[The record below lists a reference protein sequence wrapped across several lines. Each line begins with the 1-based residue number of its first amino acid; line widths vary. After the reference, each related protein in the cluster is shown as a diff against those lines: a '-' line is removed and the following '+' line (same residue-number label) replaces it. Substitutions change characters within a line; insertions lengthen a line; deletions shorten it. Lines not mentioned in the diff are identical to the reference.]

1 MKRTLIVI
9 LMAASC
15 AFAQEKGNVIYHS
28 ASVGGM
34 ASGGFDRAPIQ
45 GAPYSATINNESIQ
59 TLADGNRIV
68 QTSTGSTARDS
79 QRRTRHDTVLPAIG
93 NLSAANAPHLVFIH
107 DPVAQTSYTLNLT
120 RKPRRKCLHFLPFLV
135 VPQGWPAERLR

>member
-34 ASGGFDRAPIQ
+34 AFGGFDRAPIQ
-45 GAPYSATINNESIQ
+45 GAPYSATITNESVQ

-68 QTSTGSTARDS
+68 QTSTGTTARDS
-79 QRRTRHDTVLPAIG
+79 QGRTRQDTVLPTIG
-93 NLSAANAPHLVFIH
+93 NLSPAEAPHLVFIS
-107 DPVAQTSYTLNLT
+107 DPVAQASYTLNLSDKT
-120 RKPRRKCLHFLPFLV
+120 AQKIPEP
-135 VPQGWPAERLR
+135 PMPPGG